1 VKVCFQASD
10 FDGPGSYRCAFPAME
25 LIRRGHECVTPS
37 YVTIDG
43 PGGKPLSIYD
53 LKTVPPTPDADVY
66 VGQMRKETV
75 AKDANAQ
82 LTQWF
87 GKVVVAECDDD
98 YVNVPRYN
106 AAYKGAQAVRQH
118 LFDGFANAT
127 AMTVSTPAL
136 AEVYAPFHS
145 DITVLRNY
153 LDWPMWESVEQQSE
167 VERPGGRVRVGWMG
181 RLDWRKSD
189 VLVLRDVVK
198 KLLQRNPHVDFVSAG
213 SEDERVHDLL
223 MVPRDRR
230 VTYGPVDFNSG
241 RLPEIT
247 AVMDIGLVPLV
258 RNQFNEGKSHL
269 KGMEY
274 NACGIPFVA
283 SPTESYREWYCNH
296 GVNGFLAAN
305 EIEWMDAL
313 ETLANEDSLRR
324 IMGRQGRETAARN
337 TIQEHGGQW
346 EDLYLRLL
354 DENPQ
359 TDLQLARV
367 CVARGALQKPKE
379 FEGLVG
385 MVRDLQPQVVVEI
398 GSAKGGTLYGWCQL
412 AAPDATIV
420 SIDLPGGDFGGGMD
434 EIHAALVGTYAK
446 PDQTMHFLPRDSH
459 APETLEALKTILGG
473 RQIDLLMIDG
483 DHTYEGVKSDYEMY
497 APLVRPGGLVAF
509 HDVLP
514 HPGFPSCK
522 VDELWDQLKHD
533 QGVVEFFDYEQLAQW
548 GQWGGIG
555 VCIIDEEWKARLASG
570 NALTS
575 PAIAGRGKAA

>member
-10 FDGPGSYRCAFPAME
+10 FDGPGAYRCGFPAME
-25 LIRRGHECVTPS
+25 LRRRGHECVTPS
-37 YVTIDG
+37 YVTVPG
-43 PGGKPLSIYD
+43 PGGKTMSIYD

-66 VGQMRKETV
+66 VAQMRKEVV

-98 YVNVPRYN
+98 YLNVPKYN
-106 AAYKGAQAVRQH
+106 AAYKGALAVRQH

-136 AEVYAPFHS
+136 KDVYSQFHS

-153 LDWPMWESVEQQSE
+153 LDWPMWKDVEQQSE

-181 RLDWRKSD
+181 RLGWRKGD

-198 KLLQRNPHVDFVSAG
+198 KLLARNPHVDFVSAG

-230 VTYGPVDFNSG
+230 VTYPPIGFNSG
-241 RLPEIT
+241 RLTEIT
-247 AVMDIGLVPLV
+247 AVMDVGLVPLV
-258 RNQFNEGKSHL
+258 KNRFNEGKSHL

-283 SPTESYREWYCNH
+283 SPTESYAEYYCEE
-296 GVNGFLAAN
+296 GVNGLLAGSAN
-305 EIEWMDAL
+305 EWL
-313 ETLANEDSLRR
+313 EHLELLVNDDELRR
-324 IMGRQGRETAARN
+324 NMGRDAREHAAKH

-346 EDLYLRLL
+346 ETLYQRLL
-354 DENPQ
+354 GENPQ
-359 TDLQLARV
+359 SDLQLARL

-379 FEGLVG
+379 FEGLVA
-385 MVRDLQPQVVVEI
+385 MVRNLQPQVVVEI
-398 GSAKGGTLYGWCQL
+398 GSAKGGSLYGWCQL
-412 AAPDATIV
+412 AAPDATII
-420 SIDLPGGDFGGGMD
+420 SIDLPGGEFGGGMD
-434 EIHAALVGTYAK
+434 EMHALLVGTYAK
-446 PDQTMHFLPRDSH
+446 ERQSMHFLPRDSH
-459 APETLEALKTILGG
+459 APETLEALETILAG
-473 RQIDLLMIDG
+473 RKIDLLHIDG

-497 APLVRPGGLVAF
+497 APLVRSGGLIAF

-522 VDELWDQLKHD
+522 VDELWDQLKHAD
-533 QGVVEFFDYEQLAQW
+533 GVSEFFDYEQQASW

-555 VCIIDEEWKARLASG
+555 VIVREDE
-570 NALTS
+570 AL
-575 PAIAGRGKAA
+575 PVAA

>member
-1 VKVCFQASD
+1 VCFQASD
-10 FDGPGSYRCAFPAME
+10 FDGPGAYRCGFPAME
-25 LIRRGHECVTPS
+25 LRRRGHECVTPS
-37 YVTIDG
+37 YVTVDREG
-43 PGGKPLSIYD
+43 RSPLSIYD
-53 LKTVPPTPDADVY
+53 VKTVPPTPDCDVY
-66 VGQMRKETV
+66 VAQMRKEPF

-106 AAYKGAQAVRQH
+106 AAYKGALAVRQH

-136 AEVYAPFHS
+136 KDVYSQFHS

-153 LDWPMWESVEQQSE
+153 LDWPMWEQVEQQSE

-181 RLDWRKSD
+181 RLGWRQSD

-198 KLLQRNPHVDFVSAG
+198 KLLQRNPHVDFVSSG

-230 VTYGPVDFNSG
+230 VTVGPVDFNSG
-241 RLPEIT
+241 RLAEIT

-258 RNQFNEGKSHL
+258 KNQFNEGKSHL

-283 SPTESYREWYCNH
+283 SPTESYREYYCKE

-305 EIEWMDAL
+305 ETEWLAAL
-313 ETLANEDSLRR
+313 ELLVNDDELRR
-324 IMGRQGRETAARN
+324 KMGRTARKTASEH
-337 TIQEHGGQW
+337 TIQEHGGKW
-346 EDLYLRLL
+346 EATYQRLL
-354 DENPQ
+354 GEHPQ
-359 TDLQLARV
+359 TDTQLARV
-367 CVARGALQKPKE
+367 CIARGALQKVKE
-379 FEGLVG
+379 LAPLVE
-385 MVRDLQPQVVVEI
+385 MVRNLQPQVVVEI

-412 AAPDATIV
+412 AHPKATIV
-420 SIDLPGGDFGGGMD
+420 SIDLPGGEFGGGMD
-434 EIHAALVGTYAK
+434 QMHAMLVGSYAK
-446 PDQTMHFLPRDSH
+446 EGQSMHFLPRDSH
-459 APETLEALKTILGG
+459 APETLEDLKKILAG
-473 RQIDLLMIDG
+473 REIDLLMIDG

-497 APLVRPGGLVAF
+497 APLVRSGGLIAF

-514 HPGFPSCK
+514 HPGFPTCK
-522 VDELWDQLKHD
+522 VDELWDQLKHGD
-533 QGVVEFFDYEQLAQW
+533 GVHEFFDYEQLATW

-555 VCIIDEEWKARLASG
+555 VIVRQDE
-570 NALTS
+570 AL
-575 PAIAGRGKAA
+575 PVAA